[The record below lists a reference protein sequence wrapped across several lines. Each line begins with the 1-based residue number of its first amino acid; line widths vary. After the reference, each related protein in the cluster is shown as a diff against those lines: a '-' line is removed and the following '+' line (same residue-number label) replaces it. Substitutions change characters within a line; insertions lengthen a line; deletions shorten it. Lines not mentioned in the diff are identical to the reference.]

1 MSPSPAMI
9 PDRSAFRPREWHLVR
24 RLRTPQQVQRFL
36 KTLPYNRE
44 TRGDTLRTFRG
55 VLRHRT
61 AHCLEAALTAATI
74 LEQHGYPPLL
84 LDLAS
89 SDRLDHVLFLFER
102 NGRFGTVGRSRFPG
116 LHGRKPVF
124 SSVED
129 LVEDYVEP
137 FVDFTGRL
145 VAYAVA
151 DLRNVRGVNW
161 RFSERNVWA
170 VERYLIRI
178 RHRRIRT
185 SDALYRRYLERYR
198 RYKERYPDRE
208 PAYYPRKDRWL

>member
-1 MSPSPAMI
+1 VNPPAATT
-9 PDRSAFRPREWHLVR
+9 PDRSAFRPREWRLVQ

-89 SDRLDHVLFLFER
+89 CDRLDHVLFLFEHK
-102 NGRFGTVGRSRFPG
+102 GRFGTVGRSRFPG

-124 SSVED
+124 LAVED
-129 LVEDYVEP
+129 LVRDYVEP

-145 VAYAVA
+145 IAYAVA
-151 DLRNVRGVNW
+151 DLRNVRGVDW

-178 RHRRIRT
+178 RHRRIAT
-185 SDALYRRYLERYR
+185 PDTLYRRYLERYR
-198 RYKERYPDRE
+198 RYKQRYPDRE
-208 PAYYPRKDRWL
+208 PAYYPHKERWL

>member
-1 MSPSPAMI
+1 MI
-9 PDRSAFRPREWHLVR
+9 PDRSAFRPSEWRLVR

-74 LEQHGYPPLL
+74 LEQHGYPPLV

-89 SDRLDHVLFLFER
+89 SDRLDHVLFLFEH

-116 LHGRKPVF
+116 LHGRTPVF

-145 VAYAVA
+145 IAYAVA
-151 DLRNVRGVNW
+151 DLRNVRGVDW

-178 RHRRIRT
+178 RHHRIRT
-185 SDALYRRYLERYR
+185 PDVLYRRYLERYR
-198 RYKERYPDRE
+198 RYKKRYPDRE

>member
-1 MSPSPAMI
+1 MI
-9 PDRSAFRPREWHLVR
+9 PDRSAFRPSEWRLVR

-74 LEQHGYPPLL
+74 LEQHGYPPLV

-89 SDRLDHVLFLFER
+89 SDRLDHVLFLFEH

-145 VAYAVA
+145 IAYAVA
-151 DLRNVRGVNW
+151 DLRNVRGVDW

-178 RHRRIRT
+178 RHHRIRT
-185 SDALYRRYLERYR
+185 PDVLYRRYLERYR
-198 RYKERYPDRE
+198 RYKKRYPDRE